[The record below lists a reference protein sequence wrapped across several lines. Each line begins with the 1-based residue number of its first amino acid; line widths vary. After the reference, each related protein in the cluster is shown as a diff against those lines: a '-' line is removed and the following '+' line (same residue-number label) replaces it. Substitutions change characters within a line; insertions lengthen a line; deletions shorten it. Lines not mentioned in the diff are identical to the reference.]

1 MYTYFAEIMEYHG
14 IYCTC
19 IIMYTGTND
28 EHIIVA
34 SSENGFDRHVFHKRG
49 RISLDLRRHHS
60 AIEESHM
67 MCI

>member
-1 MYTYFAEIMEYHG
+1 MYTYFADIMEYHG
-14 IYCTC
+14 IY
-19 IIMYTGTND
+19 MYTGTNND
-28 EHIIVA
+28 KHIIVA
-34 SSENGFDRHVFHKRG
+34 SSENGFDRHLFHKRG